1 MSLRWDV
8 LLAILGMAAASY
20 ALRAGGYA
28 LLRATRPPPFV
39 QSMLTFLP
47 GCIFVA
53 FVTPALV
60 DAGPSRWVAA
70 GCVVGVMLATRNYT
84 IAILGGVAALWLLTL
99 LPAQALSLPWP
110 FPR

>member
-8 LLAILGMAAASY
+8 VLAILGMALVTY

-28 LLRATRPPPFV
+28 LLRAFRPSPFV
-39 QSMLTFLP
+39 TAMLGHMP

-60 DAGPSRWVAA
+60 RGGASSLLAA
-70 GCVVGVMLATRNYT
+70 AAVTGIMIGTRSY
-84 IAILGGVAALWLLTL
+84 ILAILGGVAVIWL
-99 LPAQALSLPWP
+99 AQGWSMVGWP
-110 FPR
+110 P

>member
-53 FVTPALV
+53 FVTPTLIE
-60 DAGPSRWVAA
+60 AGPSRWVAA

-84 IAILGGVAALWLLTL
+84 IAILGGVAALWLL
-99 LPAQALSLPWP
+99 SLAPSLAS